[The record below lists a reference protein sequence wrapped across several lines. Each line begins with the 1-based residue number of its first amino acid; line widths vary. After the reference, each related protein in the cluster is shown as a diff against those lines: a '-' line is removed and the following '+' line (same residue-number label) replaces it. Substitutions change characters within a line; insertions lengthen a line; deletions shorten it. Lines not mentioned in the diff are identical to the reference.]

1 MRLTLTRCHF
11 ALALALIPMATT
23 TSAAEPSAV
32 PKTFRAHIGGFGG
45 GDFVVELRDNVLTYT
60 ARARERGQPART
72 ETIVPS
78 AAQWREFRAALDDL
92 RIWEWKKEY
101 ASKGIVDGTQWSID
115 IAYADRSLAA
125 QGSNNFPDAGG
136 QPTGDPV
143 PTKTFQR
150 YLAAVKNLLGGR
162 EFE

>member
-1 MRLTLTRCHF
+1 
-11 ALALALIPMATT
+11 MAT
-23 TSAAEPSAV
+23 SFAAEPSTV

-45 GDFVVELRDNVLTYT
+45 GDFVVELRDDVLTYT

-78 AAQWREFRAALDDL
+78 AAQWQEFRAALDEI
-92 RIWEWKKEY
+92 RIWDWKSQY
-101 ASKGIVDGTQWSID
+101 SNKGVVDGTQWSID
-115 IAYADRSLAA
+115 ITYADRSLAT
-125 QGSNNFPDAGG
+125 QGSNNFPDATGR
-136 QPTGDPV
+136 PTGDSV